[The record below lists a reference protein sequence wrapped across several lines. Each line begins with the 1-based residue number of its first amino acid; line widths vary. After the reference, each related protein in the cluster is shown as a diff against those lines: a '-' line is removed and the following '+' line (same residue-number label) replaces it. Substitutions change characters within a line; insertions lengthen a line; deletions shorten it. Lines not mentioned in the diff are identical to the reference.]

1 MLQADLCHTNFANL
15 ASSEDPTLIKK
26 ANTVGADKNRRRRRK
41 PEDAEQEILDA
52 AEGFLREFPYRKM
65 TVDDIMSRTGLSR
78 PSFYEYFR
86 DRSHLVIKLSERMD
100 ARNRAL
106 SSQWFT
112 GNNPVED
119 LRHST
124 RELVDMY
131 VTNGHLLRALLDA
144 AHNDEAVET
153 NYRER
158 FDKVIAS
165 TAQRI
170 SEFIASGITRLDGL
184 DPAEI
189 AAALLWMNERY
200 TVEKLGRHDQSA
212 DPELVTNTLVAI
224 WQRVLHGSS
233 R

>member
-1 MLQADLCHTNFANL
+1 M
-15 ASSEDPTLIKK
+15 
-26 ANTVGADKNRRRRRK
+26 GADKNRRRRRK
-41 PEDAEQEILDA
+41 PEDAELEILDA
-52 AEGFLREFPYRKM
+52 AEDFLREFPYRKM
-65 TVDDIMSRTGLSR
+65 TVDDIMARTGLSR

-106 SSQWFT
+106 SSRWFT
-112 GNNPVED
+112 GSNPVED

-144 AHNDEAVET
+144 AHNDEAVEA
-153 NYRER
+153 NYREK
-158 FDKVIAS
+158 FDTVIAS

-170 SEFIASGITRLDGL
+170 SEFIARGITK
-184 DPAEI
+184 AEGI
-189 AAALLWMNERY
+189 NPTEVAAALLWMNERY
-200 TVEKLGRHDQSA
+200 MIEKLGRPNHGA
-212 DPELVTNTLVAI
+212 DPELVTDTLVAI
-224 WQRVLHGSS
+224 WERVLHGIS